1 MLLVV
6 VVCIGGPGNTDR
18 VGVALE
24 RMHEH
29 VRQNACAH
37 AHALPGDGVGG
48 AVGLEGEFESR
59 GEVLVEPGAVGG
71 VR

>member
-1 MLLVV
+1 
-6 VVCIGGPGNTDR
+6 
-18 VGVALE
+18 
-24 RMHEH
+24 MHEH

-59 GEVLVEPGAVGG
+59 GEVLEEPGAVGG